1 LVRRENEEA
10 MKLDRSLKAWLGDHK
25 SLKAWLGMSTVI
37 LAVLLPLITGNN
49 AYLLTVLIIMLIFIV
64 YSSAWNLLAISGQ
77 GSLGHAA
84 FFGIGG
90 YASAILASR
99 LGLPALATILVGGLF
114 ATVIG
119 VLIGLTCIRLRAWFL
134 AMVTFGFAII
144 AHTITAELSWLTGGW
159 DGIPAKRLIS
169 VMIPNYLLY
178 EYYLV
183 LLIAVAVIVIIYRL
197 VKSKMG
203 LALEAIRENELE
215 AKVMGIDVTRYKL
228 TAFAISA
235 FFTGIAGALE
245 IHHFGYITP
254 EVYGID
260 ISFWPIIYSIS
271 GGLFTLAGPIVG
283 TIFITVLDASLKSFG
298 FTYER
303 LILIGLILILEV
315 IFLPRGFVSLPKKI
329 KSRLSSA
336 HMPR

>member
-1 LVRRENEEA
+1 
-10 MKLDRSLKAWLGDHK
+10 MKLDRTSLKAWRGDRI
-25 SLKAWLGMSTVI
+25 SLKTWLGMSALI
-37 LAVLLPLITGNN
+37 LAVLLPLIAGNN
-49 AYLLTVLIIMLIFIV
+49 PYLLTVLILMLIFIV

-99 LGLPALATILVGGLF
+99 LGLPAFATILVGGLF

-119 VLIGLTCIRLRAWFL
+119 ILIGLTCIRLRAWFL

-169 VMIPNYLLY
+169 VTIPNYLLY
-178 EYYLV
+178 EYYLL

-197 VKSKMG
+197 VRSKMG

-260 ISFWPIIYSIS
+260 ISFWPIIYCIS
-271 GGLFTLAGPIVG
+271 GGLFTLEGPIVG
-283 TIFITVLDASLKSFG
+283 TIFITVLDAGLKSFG
-298 FTYER
+298 FTYDR
-303 LILIGLILILEV
+303 LILIGLILILMV
-315 IFLPRGFVSLPKKI
+315 IFLPRGIVSLPEKLKD
-329 KSRLSSA
+329 RLSRG